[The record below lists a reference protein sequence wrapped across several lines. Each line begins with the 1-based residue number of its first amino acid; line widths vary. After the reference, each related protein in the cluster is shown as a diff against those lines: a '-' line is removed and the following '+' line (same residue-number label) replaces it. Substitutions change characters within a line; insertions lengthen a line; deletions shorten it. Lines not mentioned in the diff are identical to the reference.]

1 VFHDGKAASKIIF
14 WYDQSATEAIG
25 SELGNAPVQ
34 PWPSRR
40 ALGGLNLLSP
50 WFSKYAPHL
59 WGDPMGLTSFAIK
72 DTELELGALE
82 SGRLLGDNDD
92 DISIDINNNKT

>member
-1 VFHDGKAASKIIF
+1 
-14 WYDQSATEAIG
+14 
-25 SELGNAPVQ
+25 
-34 PWPSRR
+34 
-40 ALGGLNLLSP
+40 
-50 WFSKYAPHL
+50 
-59 WGDPMGLTSFAIK
+59 MGLTSFAIK